1 METFGERLKN
11 ARSKMKITQAA
22 FAYQLEV
29 SSQKII
35 SNWENDVAKPEM
47 DKLIKVAKIL
57 EVSIDWLLTGEEKER
72 KIEGKISIAM
82 EDFVEYMQL
91 KNEKLKKEND
101 SLKNIEVVHHTA

>member
-1 METFGERLKN
+1 METFGQRLQQ
-11 ARSKMKITQAA
+11 ARNKKKMTQTAL
-22 FAYQLEV
+22 AYQVEV

-47 DKLIKVAKIL
+47 DTLIVVSKIL

-72 KIEGKISIAM
+72 KVEGKISIAM
-82 EDFVEYMQL
+82 EDYAEYMQL

-101 SLKNIEVVHHTA
+101 SLKNIEVILHTA